1 MLDSSFVLQI
11 CGDFKEIQY
20 RFTGYMPIYLFTHV
34 SAAPVAVTRRQ
45 RVRSRWSLP
54 RPPPPTLR
62 RLRRRARAS
71 VFLAGRGRARRP
83 QRHDDL

>member
-54 RPPPPTLR
+54 PPPTLR